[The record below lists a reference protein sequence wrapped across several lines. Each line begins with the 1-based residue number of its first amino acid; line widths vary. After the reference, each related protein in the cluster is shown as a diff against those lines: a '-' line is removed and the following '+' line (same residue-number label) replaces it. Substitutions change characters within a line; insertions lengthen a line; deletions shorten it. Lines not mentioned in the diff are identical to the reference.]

1 MYRLALFFVFVFT
14 LFASDEIKKNE
25 SIPYNLLEKIR
36 TTYYS
41 GVENEDY
48 IDSLK
53 LIISKNFSDDQL
65 SYPSIIL
72 AYSAGVE
79 ALKSKHAFWPFNKMS
94 YLNSSMDLFQQAISK
109 DPNNLEIR
117 FMRYS
122 ILHYVPGILGYS
134 EELEEDQKSILSL
147 LKLNKSNNI
156 SEELRSGIISF
167 LMETGR
173 LSKAEI
179 NSLKTIQLS
188 FNNE

>member
-14 LFASDEIKKNE
+14 LFASDAIKKNE

-79 ALKSKHAFWPFNKMS
+79 ALKSKHA
-94 YLNSSMDLFQQAISK
+94 
-109 DPNNLEIR
+109 
-117 FMRYS
+117 
-122 ILHYVPGILGYS
+122 
-134 EELEEDQKSILSL
+134 
-147 LKLNKSNNI
+147 
-156 SEELRSGIISF
+156 
-167 LMETGR
+167 
-173 LSKAEI
+173 
-179 NSLKTIQLS
+179 
-188 FNNE
+188 